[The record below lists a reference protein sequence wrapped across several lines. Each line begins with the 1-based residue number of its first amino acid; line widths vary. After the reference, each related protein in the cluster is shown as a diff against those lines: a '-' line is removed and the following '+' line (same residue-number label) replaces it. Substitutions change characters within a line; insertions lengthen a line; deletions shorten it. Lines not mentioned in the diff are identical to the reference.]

1 MTGFREWLKI
11 NEMGA
16 VGPYIGG
23 CGPHKDFIVQ
33 GACSQLNTD
42 KENSRYRRGDIKP
55 RRKSGRK

>member
-1 MTGFREWLKI
+1 MKTFREWLVAR
-11 NEMGA
+11 EMAA

-42 KENSRYRRGDIKP
+42 SENERIRRGDIRPRKK
-55 RRKSGRK
+55 RRKK